1 MANYVMSDVHG
12 NKEKFFKL
20 LEQIKLRKRDT
31 LYILGDLIDIG
42 EDSIELLKYV
52 MEQKNIVLLKGD
64 HERDMCAAICQESA
78 GVSPAVLDLFN
89 AWFSNGGKVTY
100 QKLLNEPSTSA
111 TQIVRYVR
119 ELRDHALVSVRG
131 KAYLLA
137 HAGIAIRSE
146 LSFVDNLEVNTAY
159 GLIYDIREEYLSAE
173 WPLPCYI
180 ITGHTPV
187 ARLPEYIKE
196 MPEEAQKRCFDHKIA
211 FHGKK
216 IFVDCGCGNGGAL
229 GCIRLEDQAEFYA

>member
-31 LYILGDLIDIG
+31 LYILGDLIDVG
-42 EDSIELLKYV
+42 EDGIELLKYV

-64 HERDMCAAICQESA
+64 HERDMCAAICQERA
-78 GVSPAVLDLFN
+78 GVSPAVLDLFET
-89 AWFSNGGKVTY
+89 WFNNGGKVTY
-100 QKLLNEPSTSA
+100 QKLLDEPSDRA
-111 TQIVRYVR
+111 AQIVRYVQNP
-119 ELRDHALVSVRG
+119 RDHALVSVRG
-131 KAYLLA
+131 KTYLLA
-137 HAGIAIRSE
+137 HAGVALRPE

-173 WPLPCYI
+173 WQLPCYI
-180 ITGHTPV
+180 VTGHTPV
-187 ARLPEYIKE
+187 ANLPEYMKE
-196 MPEEAQKRCFDHKIA
+196 MTEENKKRCLAHKIV

-216 IFVDCGCGNGGAL
+216 IFIDCGCNDGGTL
-229 GCIRLEDQAEFYA
+229 GCIRLEDRAEFYA